1 MSSISPSTDPASAAI
16 LRRIRD
22 LGSRTPG
29 IAGFAGG
36 RPAAVMIPLIES
48 GDGLQILFEQRAT
61 GLKRQPG
68 EICFPGGGIE
78 PGENPAA
85 AAVRETAEE
94 LCTGADQIQ
103 ILAEL
108 DGVIGPTG
116 APVWSFAGLL
126 KGYKGTWSAN
136 EVAET
141 FTVPV
146 KWLLEH
152 EPEVYMTQLITVP
165 GDDFPHELVPGG
177 RDYPWARKKNPIWF
191 YRYGDRV
198 IWGLTANILT
208 RFLMLIK
215 DKD

>member
-1 MSSISPSTDPASAAI
+1 MPTNTSPADSSSADI
-16 LRRIRD
+16 LRRLRD
-22 LGSRTPG
+22 LSARTPTVR
-29 IAGFAGG
+29 GFAGG
-36 RPAAVMIPLIES
+36 RPAAVLIPLIERE
-48 GDGLQILFEQRAT
+48 DGLQVLFEQRAS

-78 PGENPAA
+78 PGEDPAV

-94 LCTGADQIQ
+94 LCIGEEQIRILTG
-103 ILAEL
+103 L

-116 APVWSFAGLL
+116 APIWSFAGLL
-126 KGYKGTWSAN
+126 EGYEGTWSEN

-146 KWLLEH
+146 KWLLEN
-152 EPEVYMTQLITVP
+152 EPEMYMTHLVTVP

-177 RDYPWARKKNPIWF
+177 RAYPWAKKKNPIWF
-191 YRYGDRV
+191 YRYGEKV

-208 RFLMLIK
+208 RFLTLIK
-215 DKD
+215 DTN